1 MTVKKERN
9 PDGTFRSGN
18 VVCKGSRKRVP
29 KSLLKSAVTDQ
40 DFRDL
45 LTAGLKKAKGGDDSW
60 AQWLLSR
67 RIPAVRAIAPPV
79 QVDLDLTNLDTA
91 LRSILQS
98 VADGELSSDQGR
110 DLISA
115 VQGVAVAVKIEELQE
130 RMEEI
135 TRQLNE
141 RAGHARL
148 TAV

>member
-1 MTVKKERN
+1 MTAKQRN
-9 PDGTFRSGN
+9 PDGTFRPGN
-18 VVCKGSRKRVP
+18 KVSKGSRKRSP
-29 KSLLKSAVTDQ
+29 KSLLKSAVSDQ

-45 LTAGLKKAKGGDDSW
+45 LTAGLEKARGGDDGW

-67 RIPAVRAIAPPV
+67 RIPAVRAVAPPV

-110 DLISA
+110 DLIA
-115 VQGVAVAVKIEELQE
+115 AAQGVAVAVKLEEMQE
-130 RMEEI
+130 QLDAI
-135 TRQLNE
+135 TKQLNE
-141 RAGHARL
+141 RPGHARL